1 MKRRWRWAKKSC
13 RRLPG
18 TTTHPQGNA
27 NTDLV
32 ARSGR
37 DLRKTMTRGGRPWTE
52 PLVSREVFLND
63 LCRQNLLLDQISFWT
78 TPAIWRN
85 WRFPRRDGGLG
96 RPACR
101 PGAPRA
107 PRDQQ
112 NAQKDSLIADSRP
125 LLKFNVGRVE
135 LQPQH
140 KGRTS
145 PCLAASRA
153 LSRPRRAQGGRPAVL
168 GALRVSI
175 VVFFG
180 CQELSSRG
188 RRVGVR
194 PVLVFRR

>member
-1 MKRRWRWAKKSC
+1 MYEG
-13 RRLPG
+13 L
-18 TTTHPQGNA
+18 
-27 NTDLV
+27 
-32 ARSGR
+32 
-37 DLRKTMTRGGRPWTE
+37 
-52 PLVSREVFLND
+52 
-63 LCRQNLLLDQISFWT
+63 ISFWT
-78 TPAIWRN
+78 SSAFGPPQLFGEIGDFHGGTAASAGPPAAR
-85 WRFPRRDGGLG
+85 
-96 RPACR
+96 A
-101 PGAPRA
+101 GAPRA

-153 LSRPRRAQGGRPAVL
+153 RSRPRRAQGGRPAVL

>member
-1 MKRRWRWAKKSC
+1 M
-13 RRLPG
+13 
-18 TTTHPQGNA
+18 
-27 NTDLV
+27 DLIC
-32 ARSGR
+32 
-37 DLRKTMTRGGRPWTE
+37 L
-52 PLVSREVFLND
+52 
-63 LCRQNLLLDQISFWT
+63 WT

-153 LSRPRRAQGGRPAVL
+153 RSRPRRAQGGRPAVL

-180 CQELSSRG
+180 CQELSSSSLEREVDESVFGPSWFFGDNGRPLAQSAPPSPRRDLASGARTAEATEKAPHTLRWVVTSTPRRG
-188 RRVGVR
+188 PRSA
-194 PVLVFRR
+194 LAA